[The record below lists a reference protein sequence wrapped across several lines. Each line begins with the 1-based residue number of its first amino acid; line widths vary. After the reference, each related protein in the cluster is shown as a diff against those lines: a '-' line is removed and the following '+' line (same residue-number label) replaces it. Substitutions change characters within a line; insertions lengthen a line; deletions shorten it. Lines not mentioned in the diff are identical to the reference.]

1 MPTSND
7 IRRQFIEFFT
17 DKHEH
22 AFVPSSP
29 VVPHDDPTLLF
40 ANAGMNQFKPYFLG
54 TEKPEHT
61 RVANTQKCIRAGGKH
76 NDLDDVGKDTYHHT
90 FFEMLGNW
98 SFGDYFKAE
107 AIDWAWELLVDVW
120 GLDPQRLHATY
131 FEGDASEGLEPDTEA
146 RDLWLKHLPA
156 ERVHP
161 GDKKDNFWE
170 MGDTGP
176 CGPCSELH
184 YDGTEHKTGGKLI
197 NADHPNVIE
206 IWNLVFIQ
214 FNRNADGQL
223 AALPAKH
230 IDTGMG
236 FERIVRVL
244 QNKSSNYDTDVFTP
258 LFVAIEKVTGA
269 RAYEGDMLSEIDI
282 AYRVIADH
290 IRTLTFALTDGAH
303 CGNEGRDYVLRR
315 ILRRAVRYGR
325 QHLGVREPFFYKL
338 VDPVV
343 EHFGETFPE
352 LKKNPQ
358 AVADE
363 LRDEEE
369 SFRKTLDHGIEL
381 FNEETVRL
389 IQDARQ
395 QWAKVIRPLQ
405 EMRESAL
412 TFGEQFKVELNAIT
426 DGLNKAKEIVKPFIE
441 DVQKQAEAHAKT
453 TARIRATIE
462 KLAENSER
470 LKSFMDDLR
479 SAGVSDSTIDVIMQM
494 PAGMRTLPGELVFQL
509 HSTHGLY
516 VDILEQMAEE
526 RGFRIDYEGFQ
537 QRMAEHQQRSRVGGG
552 GGSARDSLVEF
563 VQRGNL
569 WATQFVGYES
579 TIAEDTRSTEV
590 LVKTNGHYRVEH
602 LLDVGQSAAIVVDKS
617 PFYAESGGQVGDTGT
632 ISSQRGAVFRVDD
645 TIRIGEVQFHLGELE
660 SGNIR
665 RDEPAFSDDDPLLLQ
680 IDTERRE
687 KIMAHHSTTHLMN
700 WALRKVLG
708 DHIQQAGSLVDD
720 EKTRFDFT
728 HAKALT
734 PDEIEQVETLV
745 NQQIQADHT
754 VYADVAPQED
764 ALKIKGLRAVFG
776 EKYPPQVRIV
786 SIGVPVKD
794 LLKKPDNDEWM
805 NYSIEFCGGTH
816 LGQTAAASHFVIV
829 EESSVAK
836 GVRRLIAV
844 AGGLA
849 EQAESDAAVLTERL
863 EAIKQEK
870 PDSLEQDL
878 AAVSEAMG
886 DNVLPLRARNAL
898 RDLMSDLQ
906 KVVKKH
912 RKAQSKQAEGDVI
925 EAARKIAD
933 EAEGELVIAAVDGA
947 DANTLRK
954 AMDVIRK
961 KKPDAAMMLAAP
973 GDDKVAFL
981 AAVPDALIER
991 GLKAGDWVREVAK
1004 VAEGG
1009 GGGRADMAQAGGKN
1023 PAKLADALNTART
1036 FAAEKLG

>member
-146 RDLWLKHLPA
+146 RDFWLKHLPE

-184 YDGTEHKTGGKLI
+184 YDGTPGKDGASHI
-197 NADHPNVIE
+197 NQDHPGVIE

-258 LFVAIEKVTGA
+258 LFEAIEKVTGA
-269 RAYEGDMLSEIDI
+269 RPYEGDMLSEVDI

-343 EHFGETFPE
+343 ENFGETFSE
-352 LKKNPQ
+352 LTKNPQ

-369 SFRKTLDHGIEL
+369 SFRKTLDRGIEL
-381 FNEETVRL
+381 FEKSAEGKKQ
-389 IQDARQ
+389 ISGDDAFT
-395 QWAKVIRPLQ
+395 LYD
-405 EMRESAL
+405 
-412 TFGEQFKVELNAIT
+412 TFGFPL
-426 DGLNKAKEIVKPFIE
+426 
-441 DVQKQAEAHAKT
+441 
-453 TARIRATIE
+453 
-462 KLAENSER
+462 
-470 LKSFMDDLR
+470 DL
-479 SAGVSDSTIDVIMQM
+479 TM
-494 PAGMRTLPGELVFQL
+494 L
-509 HSTHGLY
+509 
-516 VDILEQMAEE
+516 MAEE
-526 RGFRIDYEGFQ
+526 RDMKVDIDGFNE
-537 QRMAEHQQRSRVGGG
+537 RMAEHQQRSRAGGG

-590 LVKTNGHYRVEH
+590 LVKTDSHYRVEH
-602 LLDVGQSAAIVVDKS
+602 LLDVGQTAAIVVDKS

-687 KIMAHHSTTHLMN
+687 KIMAHHTATHLMN

-745 NQQIQADHT
+745 NEQIQADHT
-754 VYADVAPQED
+754 VYAGVAPQED

-776 EKYPPQVRIV
+776 EKYPPQVRVV

-816 LGQTAAASHFVIV
+816 LKQTAEASRFVIV

-898 RDLMSDLQ
+898 RELMSDLQ

-912 RKAQSKQAEGDVI
+912 RKEQSKQVEGDVI